1 MSINDQ
7 AHDEIPTV
15 LKHVTVPGRPSYDL
29 LTFKPGYPFLS
40 KQLQSAGVY
49 EPCETALM
57 CQLLTPGDT
66 VLDIG
71 ANIGY
76 FTILASKFV
85 GPNGRVFA
93 FEPEAKNFHVLTQN
107 VDRAGQDNP
116 GGHHSHRPAVG
127 LVPNTQNIQTT
138 SIDLFL
144 ANHTGGVNVVK
155 IDAQGWEPS
164 IIKGMK
170 KTLSKNLDKLIV
182 LLEFTPR
189 AQAAGP
195 GGLDAAIRL
204 LEDQFTNLLFIDET
218 SMQVSDFNLKNIS
231 LLVDRGLDCL
241 DGAYAKLL
249 GFASPAA
256 YQTARRRF
264 C

>member
-15 LKHVTVPGRPSYDL
+15 LTHVTVPGRPSYNL
-29 LTFKPGYPFLS
+29 LTFKPGCPFLS

-66 VLDIG
+66 VLD
-71 ANIGY
+71 IGY

-116 GGHHSHRPAVG
+116 GGHHFHRPAVG
-127 LVPNTQNIQTT
+127 LEADTQNIQTT

-170 KTLSKNLDKLIV
+170 KNT
-182 LLEFTPR
+182 F
-189 AQAAGP
+189 
-195 GGLDAAIRL
+195 
-204 LEDQFTNLLFIDET
+204 
-218 SMQVSDFNLKNIS
+218 
-231 LLVDRGLDCL
+231 
-241 DGAYAKLL
+241 
-249 GFASPAA
+249 
-256 YQTARRRF
+256 
-264 C
+264 